1 MSNSILNAT
10 YAEISSIYGKSL
22 GSTKYD
28 SHKKDEL
35 QTTVKNILKVNKD
48 SPLYRVHYTEKIR
61 DYALD
66 IKKGALIIQNVV
78 ASLSETSDGVEGIS
92 RSKIAYSSNPEVAD
106 VTYNGYDNEDS
117 LSSSSFNLEVL
128 SLATPQVNTGKFLNS
143 NGHDF
148 KPGTYSFSINTS
160 GTSFDFQFDVT
171 RQDNNKVVLNRLS
184 KLINS
189 LHLGVNSEVIDSD
202 NRTSALQ
209 LESEKT
215 GVHDSNDMPFAVSP
229 KTDEASLNMMDLL
242 GIDKVTSPAENAR
255 FYLNGVPHQ
264 SFSNNFTVNNSFAVT
279 LNGVSPEHK
288 PLTIGFKPGF
298 EAVADGVNALA
309 SSYNN
314 MIEATNQYPDE
325 LPSKLLRSNI
335 SSVAN
340 AFGEEL
346 ETAGLT
352 LGEDLTLT
360 FDKTKL
366 IDTLKTSSHKQVYD
380 TLNRFK
386 DALGRKATMASLDPM
401 AYVDKKVVAYK
412 DPDKSFYTPYI
423 TSIYSGMM
431 FDIQS

>member
-10 YAEISSIYGKSL
+10 YAEISSVYAKSL

-28 SHKKDEL
+28 SHRKDEL
-35 QTTVKNILKVNKD
+35 QSTVKNILKVNKD
-48 SPLYRVHYTEKIR
+48 SPLYRVHYSDTIR

-66 IKKGALIIQNVV
+66 IKKSALIIKNVV

-92 RSKIAYSSNPEVAD
+92 RSKIAFSSNPDVAD
-106 VTYNGYDNEDS
+106 VTYSGYNDEDS
-117 LSSSSFNLEVL
+117 PSTSSFNLEVV
-128 SLATPQVNTGKFLNS
+128 SLATPQINTGNFLNS
-143 NGHDF
+143 TGHDF
-148 KPGTYSFSINTS
+148 KPGSYSFSIDTA

-171 RQDNNKVVLNRLS
+171 RQDNNKTVLTRLS

-189 LHLGVNSEVIDSD
+189 LHLGINSEVIDSEG
-202 NRTSALQ
+202 RTSALK
-209 LESEKT
+209 LESEQT
-215 GVHDSNDMPFAVSP
+215 GVRDTSDRPFAVSP
-229 KTDEASLNMMDLL
+229 KTDNDSLNMMDLL
-242 GIDKVTSPAENAR
+242 GIDRITSPAENAQ

-314 MIEATNQYPDE
+314 MISATNQYPDA
-325 LPSKLLRSNI
+325 PSSKLLRSNI
-335 SSVAN
+335 SGIAN
-340 AFGEEL
+340 AFKKEL
-346 ETAGLT
+346 KSAGLT
-352 LGEDLTLT
+352 LDENLNLI
-360 FDKTKL
+360 FDKNKL
-366 IDTLKTSSHKQVYD
+366 VDTLKNGSPSEVYD
-380 TLNRFK
+380 SLNRFK
-386 DALGRKATMASLDPM
+386 DALGRKATMTSLDPM

-412 DPDKSFYTPYI
+412 DPDKTFYTPYI